1 MGVAKA
7 YKDKDFGEEKVW
19 SPLELAEMKTGR
31 RLGQIRQAKGFAGRK
46 RMRITDGA
54 ACYHVM
60 SRVVNGD
67 FLLGAIEKEALRR
80 MMWRMAM
87 FSGVEI
93 LTYAIMD
100 NHFHILLKVP
110 EQQRWLE
117 RFDGK
122 GGEEKFFEHLS
133 LVYSKAFIMQ
143 LRRELTELRERDEGD
158 EAQALLGRFKRRFCD
173 LSLFV
178 KELKERFS
186 RWYNKQNGRRGT
198 LWMDRFKSVLVENG
212 RALQAMA
219 AYIDLNP
226 VRAGIVEDPAM
237 YAWSGYGEA
246 VGGSKR
252 SRRGLCKV
260 LVVAQDSWND
270 KAHAYYRKWLYAEG
284 VVVEE
289 EQARHESSPPRR
301 KRKGFATEQMQAAVI
316 DRLALPVLQL
326 RKRIR
331 SFSEG
336 IALGS
341 EDYVK
346 GVAERYRAQF
356 ERQRERKVKPLKRD
370 RGRVGSIFVMRR
382 CDD

>member
-1 MGVAKA
+1 MDMTKA
-7 YKDKDFGEEKVW
+7 HKQRDLEGEKVW

-31 RLGQIRQAKGFAGRK
+31 RLGQIRRAKGFAGRK

-67 FLLGAIEKEALRR
+67 FLLGSIEKEALRR
-80 MMWRMAM
+80 MMWRMAT

-110 EQQRWLE
+110 EQKGWLK
-117 RFDGK
+117 RFEGK
-122 GGEEKFFEHLS
+122 EGEEKFFEHLS
-133 LVYSKAFIMQ
+133 LVYSKAFIIQFRNEITQ
-143 LRRELTELRERDEGD
+143 LRDRQEEDA
-158 EAQALLGRFKRRFCD
+158 AQALLERFQQRFCD

-186 RWYNKQNGRRGT
+186 RWYNKQNNRRGT
-198 LWMDRFKSVLVENG
+198 LWMDRFKSVLVETG
-212 RALQAMA
+212 EALQTMA
-219 AYIDLNP
+219 GYIDLNP
-226 VRAGIVEDPAM
+226 VRAGIVKDPAM

-252 SRRGLCKV
+252 ARRGLCKV
-260 LVVAQDSWND
+260 LEVAQDGWST
-270 KAHAYYRKWLYAEG
+270 KAHAYYRKWLYGEATVREDS
-284 VVVEE
+284 
-289 EQARHESSPPRR
+289 R
-301 KRKGFATEQMQAAVI
+301 RKGFTQDQVEAAQTAVENF
-316 DRLALPVLQL
+316 LFLPMLEI
-326 RKRIR
+326 RKRMKC
-331 SFSEG
+331 FSEG

-346 GVAERYRAQF
+346 GMAARYQAQF
-356 ERQRERKVKPLKRD
+356 ERQKERTAKPLKSAS
-370 RGRVGSIFVMRR
+370 GGKSGSIYVMRGS
-382 CDD
+382 